1 MIDCAVQDNLYE
13 RIETVQQFKRFLKD
27 NRHKILER
35 VVKIEELSSNNEWFQ
50 DDWSINNI

>member
-27 NRHKILER
+27 KILER
-35 VVKIEELSSNNEWFQ
+35 VVKIEELSSNDEWFQ